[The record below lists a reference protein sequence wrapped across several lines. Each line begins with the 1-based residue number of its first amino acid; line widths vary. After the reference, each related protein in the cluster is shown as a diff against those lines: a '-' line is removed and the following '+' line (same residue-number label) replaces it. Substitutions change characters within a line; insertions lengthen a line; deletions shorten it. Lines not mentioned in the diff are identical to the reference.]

1 MNLMSLYVVEGKNL
15 VDNTNAVERRIQLE
29 KKEQELHDQ
38 LTEDTRRLQMA
49 RAQVK
54 HYEEI
59 MERTL
64 KELHDVRQQKTDLIE
79 LLEKTWNGPAAG
91 QTRNSLNN

>member
-1 MNLMSLYVVEGKNL
+1 ME
-15 VDNTNAVERRIQLE
+15 NANPIEKRLQLE
-29 KKEQELHDQ
+29 QREHELHDQ

-54 HYEEI
+54 YYEDS

-64 KELHDVRQQKTDLIE
+64 KELHDVRQQKTELIE
-79 LLEKTWNGPAAG
+79 LLSTTWNGPVAEQQQQSRASG
-91 QTRNSLNN
+91 

>member
-1 MNLMSLYVVEGKNL
+1 M
-15 VDNTNAVERRIQLE
+15 DNANAVERRLQLE
-29 KKEQELHDQ
+29 QREHELHDQ

-54 HYEEI
+54 YYEDV

-64 KELHDVRQQKTDLIE
+64 KELHDVRQQKTELIE
-79 LLEKTWNGPAAG
+79 LLSTTWNGPTAG
-91 QTRNSLNN
+91 RQQSRMSN

>member
-1 MNLMSLYVVEGKNL
+1 MTFYVVGGRFPVN
-15 VDNTNAVERRIQLE
+15 NTNAVERRLQLE
-29 KKEQELHDQ
+29 QQEQELHDQ

-64 KELHDVRQQKTDLIE
+64 KELHEVRQQKTELTE
-79 LLEKTWNGPAAG
+79 LLVTTWNGPGAS
-91 QTRNSLNN
+91 QPQDSLNN